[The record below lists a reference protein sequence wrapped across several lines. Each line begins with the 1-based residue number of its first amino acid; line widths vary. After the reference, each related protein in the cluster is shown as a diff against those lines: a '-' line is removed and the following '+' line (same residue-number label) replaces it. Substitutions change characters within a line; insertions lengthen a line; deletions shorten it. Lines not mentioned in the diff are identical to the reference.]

1 MATEMRIT
9 IKKVTSSI
17 IFLILLCSVYS
28 VLIPSAS
35 AGFPLLSKV
44 YECNNIV
51 ELEYDDN
58 ATQNPFLPVD
68 RILNIPV
75 DVKYK
80 ITGMYAEVVAEM
92 YQERYN
98 NFIYLYIDETPEWC
112 SASFLPSI
120 LVVPLTASFE
130 SHAANI
136 VVQVNENA
144 QAYAIG
150 TIRVR
155 VEIDKLGAVGNTTI
169 YQDIPFRP
177 GYLPNLGVTT
187 QKNLKLIGPQDTA
200 KFDIELENLGNA
212 DTNVECKIVD
222 KPAGWIITIDSDT
235 IIGTGDNPTKTVYLN
250 VKPPYEFGYHDEREV
265 ITVSITPSY
274 FNDES
279 LTGEEFFVSF
289 IVQSRGFSTPGFE
302 AIIVFFSLFTM
313 IFLTQ
318 RLTQRKKQNSKK
330 SSKITNKGRKR

>member
-35 AGFPLLSKV
+35 AGFPALSKV

-75 DVKYK
+75 DVKYR
-80 ITGMYAEVVAEM
+80 ITGLYAEVVAEM
-92 YQERYN
+92 YQERELN
-98 NFIYLYIDETPEWC
+98 NFIYLYIDETPDWC

-120 LVVPLTASFE
+120 LVVPVTASFE

-136 VVQVNENA
+136 VVHVNENA
-144 QAYAIG
+144 PAYAIG

-155 VEIDKLGAVGNTTI
+155 AEIDKLGAVRNTTI
-169 YQDIPFRP
+169 YQDIPFSP

-187 QKNLKLIGPQDTA
+187 QKNLILIGPQETA

-212 DTNVECKIVD
+212 DTNVECKVVD

-235 IIGTGDNPTKTVYLN
+235 IIGTGDNPTKTVYLT

-265 ITVSITPSY
+265 ITVSINPSY

-302 AIIVFFSLFTM
+302 TIIVFFSLFTM

-318 RLTQRKKQNSKK
+318 RKKQNSKK
-330 SSKITNKGRKR
+330 SSEIINKGRKR

>member
-1 MATEMRIT
+1 MATEMKINV
-9 IKKVTSSI
+9 KKVTSSI
-17 IFLILLCSVYS
+17 IFLILICSVFS
-28 VLIPSAS
+28 VFIPSAS
-35 AGFPLLSKV
+35 AGYPLLGKV
-44 YECNNIV
+44 YECNSII
-51 ELEYDDN
+51 EIDYDDN

-68 RILNIPV
+68 RVLNIPV

-120 LVVPLTASFE
+120 LVVPVTTSFE
-130 SHAANI
+130 SYAANI
-136 VVQVNENA
+136 VIQVNENA
-144 QAYAIG
+144 PAYARGLIK
-150 TIRVR
+150 IRAEVN
-155 VEIDKLGAVGNTTI
+155 KLGAVGNTTS
-169 YQDIPFRP
+169 YQDIPFSP
-177 GYLPNLGVTT
+177 GYLSNLGVTT
-187 QKNLKLIGPQDTA
+187 QKNLILIGPQETA

-212 DTNVECKIVD
+212 DTNVKCKIVD

-235 IIGTGDNPTKTVYLN
+235 IISTGDNPTKTIYLN
-250 VKPPYEFGYHDEREV
+250 VKPPYEFGYHDERKI

-302 AIIVFFSLFTM
+302 TIIVFFSLFAI

-318 RLTQRKKQNSKK
+318 WKIHNSKK